1 MNKGSS
7 NSLLICISVLF
18 VSFYIGATSTSEDMS
33 MEDILNYG
41 AVEYVAESNLDGI
54 YATLTAEES
63 NIIQAEQTVVS
74 TMETVAEAYYKESQ
88 GNIQDSEEG
97 QVNIEDGDDSAFAS
111 MAIAKVSSYVNITE
125 TASKDGTVVGK
136 LYNGSFATVVSEE
149 NNWTK
154 IRSGVV
160 TGYVPSSSLITGE
173 EVKNTY
179 KNYITYMAE
188 ATVNSLNIR
197 SEKSTSASKIATIN
211 KGTKLEVIDKSDPK
225 WVQVSFLNKKGY
237 ISTDY
242 VKIELSYKYAI
253 SVKEEGELQKAAAA
267 AKLTQAATS
276 LTTTYGSKTTIN
288 SADMRLLVC
297 LVFCESGSE
306 PYAGK
311 LAVANVVLNRY
322 HSSKYPNTI
331 KAVIY
336 QSGQFSPTWNGMLNK
351 RLATYDSGGFTSKNH
366 LESIQA
372 VKDALDGKNNIGS
385 RLYFNGYNYEKN
397 RGHKNAVR
405 ISNHLFW

>member
-7 NSLLICISVLF
+7 NSLLMCISALF
-18 VSFYIGATSTSEDMS
+18 ISFYIGATTTTEDMS
-33 MEDILNYG
+33 MTDILNYG
-41 AVEYVAESNLDGI
+41 TAEYVAEANLDGI
-54 YATLTAEES
+54 YGALTSDES
-63 NIIQAEQTVVS
+63 NKILAEQTVIS
-74 TMETVAEAYYKESQ
+74 TMETVADAYYKETL
-88 GNIQDSEEG
+88 GNETQVSDE
-97 QVNIEDGDDSAFAS
+97 QVNIEDDSAFAK
-111 MAIAKVSSYVNITE
+111 MAIAKVSSYANIYNK
-125 TASKDGTVVGK
+125 ASKDGTVLGK
-136 LYNGSFATVVSEE
+136 IYNGAFATIVSVSG
-149 NNWTK
+149 NWTQIK
-154 IRSGVV
+154 SGTV
-160 TGYVPSSSLITGE
+160 TGYIESKNLITGD
-173 EVKNTY
+173 EVKSTY

-188 ATVNSLNIR
+188 SRVDNLNIR
-197 SEKSTSASKIATIN
+197 KEKSTSSDKIATIN
-211 KGTKLEVIDKSDPK
+211 QGTRLEVIDQSDSE
-225 WVQVSFLNKKGY
+225 WVQVSFINQKGY
-237 ISTDY
+237 ISKQY
-242 VKIELSYKYAI
+242 VTIELSYKYAI
-253 SVKEEGELQKAAAA
+253 SVKEEGELQKAAAS

-288 SADMRLLVC
+288 AADMRLLVC

-331 KAVIY
+331 KGVIY

-351 RLATYDSGGFTSKNH
+351 RLALYDSGGFTAKNH
-366 LESIQA
+366 LECIQA

-397 RGHKNAVR
+397 RGHQNAVR

>member
-7 NSLLICISVLF
+7 NSLLMCISALF
-18 VSFYIGATSTSEDMS
+18 ISFYIGATTTTEDMS
-33 MEDILNYG
+33 MTDILNYG
-41 AVEYVAESNLDGI
+41 TAEYVAEANLDGI
-54 YATLTAEES
+54 YGALTSDES
-63 NIIQAEQTVVS
+63 NKILAEQTVIS
-74 TMETVAEAYYKESQ
+74 TMETVADAYYKETL
-88 GNIQDSEEG
+88 GNETQVSDE
-97 QVNIEDGDDSAFAS
+97 QVNIEDDSAFAK
-111 MAIAKVSSYVNITE
+111 MAIAKVSSYANIYNK
-125 TASKDGTVVGK
+125 ASKDGTVLGK
-136 LYNGSFATVVSEE
+136 IYNGAFATIVSVSG
-149 NNWTK
+149 NWTQIK
-154 IRSGVV
+154 SGTV
-160 TGYVPSSSLITGE
+160 TGYIESKNLITGD
-173 EVKNTY
+173 EVKSTY

-188 ATVNSLNIR
+188 SRVDNLNIR
-197 SEKSTSASKIATIN
+197 KEKSTSSDKIATIN
-211 KGTKLEVIDKSDPK
+211 QGTRLEVIDQSDSE
-225 WVQVSFLNKKGY
+225 WVQVSFINQKGY
-237 ISTDY
+237 ISKQY
-242 VKIELSYKYAI
+242 VTIELSYKYAI
-253 SVKEEGELQKAAAA
+253 SVKEEGELQKAAAS

-288 SADMRLLVC
+288 AADMRLLVC

-331 KAVIY
+331 KGVIY

-351 RLATYDSGGFTSKNH
+351 RLALYDSGEFTAKNH
-366 LESIQA
+366 LECIQA

-397 RGHKNAVR
+397 RGHQNAVR